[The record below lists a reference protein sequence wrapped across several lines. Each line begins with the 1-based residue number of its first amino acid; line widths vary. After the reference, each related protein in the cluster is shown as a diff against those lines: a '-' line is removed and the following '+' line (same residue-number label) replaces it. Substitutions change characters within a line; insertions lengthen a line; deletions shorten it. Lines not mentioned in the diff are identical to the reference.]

1 MEWHFEGL
9 CRRSGAPLYNGRC
22 WNTHYKKCGGVWC
35 ILLRNSINVCKV
47 FFYLNTFENRLEN
60 RNRQVSINNNIHMEC
75 MFAICLS
82 MMRDVVL
89 ETETVSVIGTRNS
102 RKWLNKLRLQLPRRK
117 KEFQQAKTNIKM
129 RQKAIN
135 KT

>member
-1 MEWHFEGL
+1 
-9 CRRSGAPLYNGRC
+9 
-22 WNTHYKKCGGVWC
+22 
-35 ILLRNSINVCKV
+35 
-47 FFYLNTFENRLEN
+47 
-60 RNRQVSINNNIHMEC
+60 

-102 RKWLNKLRLQLPRRK
+102 RKWLNKLRLQLPRKK
-117 KEFQQAKTNIKM
+117 KEFHQAKTNIKM